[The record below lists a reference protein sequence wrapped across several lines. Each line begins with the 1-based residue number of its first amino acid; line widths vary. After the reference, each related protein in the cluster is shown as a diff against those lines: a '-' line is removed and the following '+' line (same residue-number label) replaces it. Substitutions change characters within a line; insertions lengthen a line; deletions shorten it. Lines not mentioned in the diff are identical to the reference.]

1 MEFIL
6 GVDLGQARD
15 YTAIT
20 VLEEHPGRKFHI
32 RHMDRIRLDYV
43 DVVEHVYNLL
53 QREPLQRRTSLVVDA
68 TGVGRPVIDLMRSK
82 GLRPVPVTIHGGDVV
97 TKSDDG
103 FWRVP
108 KRDLVASLQ
117 VAMET
122 GTLQISDELKLAEV
136 FVKELQNFRV
146 KININSGHDTYE
158 AWRER
163 DHDDLVLAT
172 AVAAW
177 WGKRRPGPPPDPN
190 MLARR
195 GLLIRMI

>member
-1 MEFIL
+1 MEYIV

-15 YTAIT
+15 FTAIT

-32 RHMDRIRLDYV
+32 RHLDRIRLDYV
-43 DVVEHVYNLL
+43 EVVEHVHALL
-53 QREPLQRRTSLVVDA
+53 RREPLQRCTSLVVDA

-97 TKSDDG
+97 TKAEDR

-122 GTLQISDELKLAEV
+122 GTLQIAEELELADV
-136 FVKELQNFRV
+136 LVKELQNFRV
-146 KININSGHDTYE
+146 KININSGHDSYE
-158 AWRER
+158 AWREK
-163 DHDDLVLAT
+163 DHDDLVLAA
-172 AVAAW
+172 AVAVW
-177 WGKRRPGPPPDPN
+177 WGKRQPGPPPDPN